1 MQILNKLILSLSDNP
16 KQIKDAGERLAKS
29 AKAKSDAIIALN
41 HEEVKVL
48 RSEQEKLPEQREKE
62 RLTCQVRGEKKLQ
75 KKASTYRFS
84 AMLLSYAS
92 LILSVSGASG
102 TNAILNFGETI
113 RNPFAIAVFVLQTT
127 LLGYYSSENQ
137 VKQLYKGTHMKMS
150 VFQYMI
156 IAVSVYCNYIY
167 LNMLIGTPLVSLVLA
182 VAFDFGSIAFS
193 QLATVVKYR
202 MIDLELG
209 EPGLLYQLLVVLTHP
224 VTNSIRSRYDAIKQT
239 SKPEV
244 NLDKQGVSE
253 VDSLLDKVIDKAR
266 KLEPNSVV
274 NKDTFELDLITWQ
287 KARDE
292 LKKRGIVRCEDKKT
306 YINPSLADA
315 ARELLEN
322 L

>member
-102 TNAILNFGETI
+102 TNAILHISKTLT
-113 RNPFAIAVFVLQTT
+113 NPFAIAIFVLQTT
-127 LLGYYSSENQ
+127 LLGYYASENQ
-137 VKQLYKGTHMKMS
+137 VRLLYKGTHRKMA

-167 LNMLIGTPLVSLVLA
+167 LDMLIGTPLVSLVLA

-202 MIDLELG
+202 MIDLDQN
-209 EPGLLYQLLVVLTHP
+209 EPGILRQLLVVLSYP
-224 VTNSIRSRYDAIKQT
+224 VTNAIRSRYDAIMQGENSTHKT
-239 SKPEV
+239 I
-244 NLDKQGVSE
+244 LTTDKQRGYDYSAVVE
-253 VDSLLDKVIDKAR
+253 KIKSLPANTMI
-266 KLEPNSVV
+266 S
-274 NKDTFELDLITWQ
+274 KDTFGLNTYEWKLCRQDLE
-287 KARDE
+287 KDK
-292 LKKRGIVRCEDKKT
+292 LVYCDKKRT
-306 YINPSLADA
+306 YTNQTLADVT
-315 ARELLEN
+315 RELIETT
-322 L
+322 

>member
-1 MQILNKLILSLSDNP
+1 MQFLNKLILSLSDNP

-29 AKAKSDAIIALN
+29 AKAKSDAIVALN
-41 HEEVKVL
+41 HEEVKIL

-75 KKASTYRFS
+75 KKSTTYRFS
-84 AMLLSYAS
+84 ATLLSYAS
-92 LILSVSGASG
+92 LILSISGAAG
-102 TNAILNFGETI
+102 TNAILNIGETI
-113 RNPFAIAVFVLQTT
+113 TNPFAIAIFVLQTT

-137 VKQLYKGTHMKMS
+137 VKQLYKGTHRKMS

-156 IAVSVYCNYIY
+156 ITVSVYCNYIY

-202 MIDLELG
+202 MIDLDLG

-224 VTNSIRSRYDAIKQT
+224 VTNSIRSRYDAIMQPN
-239 SKPEV
+239 KPEV
-244 NLDKQGVSE
+244 NLDKQSVSE
-253 VDSLLDKVIDKAR
+253 ADSLLNKVIDKAR

-315 ARELLEN
+315 TRELLES
-322 L
+322 

>member
-62 RLTCQVRGEKKLQ
+62 RLMCQVRGEKKLQ
-75 KKASTYRFS
+75 KKASAYRFS

-92 LILSVSGASG
+92 LILSVSGASRN
-102 TNAILNFGETI
+102 NAILNIGETI
-113 RNPFAIAVFVLQTT
+113 RNPFAIAIFVLQTT
-127 LLGYYSSENQ
+127 LLGYYASENQ
-137 VKQLYKGTHMKMS
+137 VRQLYKGTYRKMS

-202 MIDLELG
+202 MIDLDLG
-209 EPGLLYQLLVVLTHP
+209 EPGILHQLLIVLSHP
-224 VTNSIRSRYDAIKQT
+224 VTNAIRSRYDAIMQDKK
-239 SKPEV
+239 SEV
-244 NLDKQGVSE
+244 NLDEQRLCE
-253 VDSLLDKVIDKAR
+253 FDSLLSKVIKKCQELNTDT
-266 KLEPNSVV
+266 VV
-274 NKDTFELDLITWQ
+274 NKDTFGLDVVTWQ
-287 KARDE
+287 KARQE
-292 LKKRGIVRCEDKKT
+292 LEKRGLVRCEKKKT
-306 YINPSLADA
+306 YINPGLADA
-315 ARELLEN
+315 TRELLES
-322 L
+322 